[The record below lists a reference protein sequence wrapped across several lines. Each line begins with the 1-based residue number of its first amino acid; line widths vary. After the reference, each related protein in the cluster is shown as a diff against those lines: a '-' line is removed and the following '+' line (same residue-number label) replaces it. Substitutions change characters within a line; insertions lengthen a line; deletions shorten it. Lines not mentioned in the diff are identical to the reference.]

1 MTAHASLA
9 EADLHECKGAS
20 TAVVGKTIIAG
31 GAGAATFKYAN
42 PHGGIYYSD
51 VGVGTVITAPAAYTK
66 LAVTTVASGMA
77 IEFTEAT
84 TARLTYTGTDTIDC
98 RFICNVGYTQSGATR
113 DGYLQLWKNGVAI
126 AGTEQVL
133 TCETTDKNHFT
144 LVWDQPNI
152 VTNDYF
158 ELYMKQAAG
167 NITILSLYM
176 TALGMR
182 G

>member
-9 EADLHECKGAS
+9 EANLHECKGAS
-20 TAVVGKTIIAG
+20 TATVGKSIVAG
-31 GAGAATFKYAN
+31 GAGTATFIYAN

-51 VGVGTVITAPAAYTK
+51 VGAGTVLVAPTAYSK
-66 LAVTTVASGMA
+66 LVPTTVGSGMA

-84 TARLTYTGTDTIDC
+84 TARLTYTGTDTIDI
-98 RFICNVGYTQSGATR
+98 RFIGNVGYTQSGATR
-113 DGYLQLWKNGVAI
+113 DGYLQLWKNGAAI
-126 AGTEQVL
+126 AGSEQVL
-133 TCETTDKNHFT
+133 TCETADKNHFT
-144 LVWDQPNI
+144 LVWDQANV

-167 NITILSLYM
+167 NVTILSLYL